1 MLNASIRM
9 NRRRAFQMSK
19 TKRPRP
25 ISGPL
30 LFLSGSLLFLVPLVD
45 DGLAAGSIIII
56 LLDDGSTLGRLA
68 LLDYRAIP
76 IPITITMALADA
88 DASPDRSNVNA
99 DVISQRGCSKRRDGG
114 NYQYELH

>member
-45 DGLAAGSIIII
+45 DGLAAGSIIMI
-56 LLDDGSTLGRLA
+56 LLDNGGALGRLA
-68 LLDYRAIP
+68 LLDHRAV
-76 IPITITMALADA
+76 PITVVMALADA